1 MRKRMAEAAAREFS
15 IPKSVFRRIVKTM
28 VPDDKHVSKD
38 AMVLLQGHCEDLAR
52 SVFERTNVI
61 AGKNGRITIKK
72 DDFDAVVNEIDF
84 VDTPIHND

>member
-1 MRKRMAEAAAREFS
+1 MAEAAAREFS

-28 VPDDKHVSKD
+28 VPEDKHVSKD

-72 DDFDAVVNEIDF
+72 EDFIAVVNEINF
-84 VDTPIHND
+84 VDTPINE